1 MTNKNVV
8 AIGVFDGVHA
18 GHKYLINAAKKIAL
32 NNEAKLVVASFH
44 PHPVSVLRPESFLGL
59 ITGPD
64 FRTELLK
71 SAGAN
76 RVEFIDFTKTVSQMS
91 PDEFVEVVVLGQL
104 KANIVVIGQ
113 NFRFGAKASGNV
125 ETLQTLG
132 NKFGFEVEV
141 IELAGDSNTWSSTRI
156 RTHLINGEV
165 DLASQLLGRPHRLVG
180 EVVHGDHRGRELG
193 YPTANMAVQ
202 DNVII
207 PADGVYSA
215 LMTAIEPVTNDK
227 RIFPAAVSIGTN
239 PTFED
244 VMERR
249 VEAYAIGQENLDLYG
264 QVITLDFIKAVRPM
278 EKFAGITEL
287 LAAMASDISKATIQ
301 INDFL
306 DSPSH

>member
-1 MTNKNVV
+1 
-8 AIGVFDGVHA
+8 
-18 GHKYLINAAKKIAL
+18 
-32 NNEAKLVVASFH
+32 
-44 PHPVSVLRPESFLGL
+44 
-59 ITGPD
+59 
-64 FRTELLK
+64 LK

-76 RVEFIDFTKTVSQMS
+76 RVEFIDFSKTVSQMS

-141 IELAGDSNTWSSTRI
+141 IELAGDSDTWSSTRI

-165 DLASQLLGRPHRLVG
+165 DLAGQLLGRPHRLVG